1 MKFVRYIIPI
11 AIIMAV
17 IVSCASSR
25 TVLSNNVD
33 ISKYKYVIFG
43 NESSGDRELDD
54 ISMEVQN
61 HIASTDLIVLS
72 SSESI
77 NKVECFDCIL
87 SPSIHITT
95 EKWDGG
101 QTYITITFYDY
112 VSGQR
117 IAVVKS
123 SGIGLTVSH
132 DQDIALSAIKEEL
145 DKLFK
150 KQPSFYYYYQN

>member
-1 MKFVRYIIPI
+1 MKFVKYIIPI
-11 AIIMAV
+11 IIIM
-17 IVSCASSR
+17 IVMASCASSK
-25 TVLSNNVD
+25 TVLSSNVD
-33 ISKYKYVIFG
+33 INQYKYVIFG

-54 ISMEVQN
+54 VSMAVQN
-61 HIASTDLIVLS
+61 HIASTDLIVLPS
-72 SSESI
+72 SNSI

-87 SPSIHITT
+87 TPHIHITT

-101 QTYITITFYDY
+101 HTYITITFYDY

-150 KQPSFYYYYQN
+150 SQPSFYYYYQN